1 MLIAVICAIAAGS
14 CFAAAGVLQQHI
26 ASSRPPEDEL
36 SLRLLAGLVRQPP
49 WLVGIGLAVL
59 AFVLE
64 AVALAFGTLMLV
76 QPLIMTELLAALP
89 LSMRWRGMRMG
100 PREWLGA
107 FAVTFGLCIG
117 LLSAEP
123 RAGIAEPSAAAW
135 IPALAGLAALAAV
148 AVAAGQRV
156 CGPPRSSLYAGA
168 AGVLLAAQAALLK
181 SVITLFRHG
190 PLPVLSS
197 WQLWAMVAASIVG
210 LLLVQSA
217 YQAGPLAASMPVID
231 AVNTAVAIILGAI
244 LFREQIRTGFWLAGI
259 AAGVVPLFTG
269 IVLLD
274 TSTRV
279 RRLQRAELT
288 ERRATAIG
296 DPRATEPRS
305 VTTGRPADLAGSP
318 RR

>member
-1 MLIAVICAIAAGS
+1 MLIAAICAIAAGS

-49 WLVGIGLAVL
+49 WLAGIGLAVL

-64 AVALAFGTLMLV
+64 AIALAFGPLMLV

-89 LSMRWRGMRMG
+89 ISMRWRGTRMG

-117 LLSAEP
+117 LVSAEP
-123 RAGIAEPSAAAW
+123 RAGIAAPSPAAW
-135 IPALAGLAALAAV
+135 IPALAALAGLAALA
-148 AVAAGQRV
+148 VAAGRRAG
-156 CGPPRSSLYAGA
+156 GPVRSSLYAAA
-168 AGVLLAAQAALLK
+168 AGAVLAAQAALLK
-181 SVITLFRHG
+181 SVITLLRHG
-190 PLPVLSS
+190 PLPALSS
-197 WQLWAMVAASIVG
+197 WQLPVMIAASIVG

-244 LFREQIRTGFWLAGI
+244 LFREQIRTGLWLAGI
-259 AAGVVPLFTG
+259 AAGIVPLFAG

-279 RRLQRAELT
+279 RRLQRAEFT
-288 ERRATAIG
+288 ERQAAATG
-296 DPRATEPRS
+296 DPRGTMTRDMAVPRL
-305 VTTGRPADLAGSP
+305 PDPAGSP
-318 RR
+318 CR